1 MSNNFTPIDIDF
13 PTNYPGSTEIPLP
26 SGLLQDLNISV
37 DHVLEANLRGSI
49 QGWAWTGARTDTAA
63 APSTLVPI
71 KNHGGST
78 GYRNPITTSTLYD
91 FSTVGLQVSGQV
103 ASNTTAKPVVI
114 AIPYY
119 FPDTVGDRLEILS
132 VDITLGVFNA
142 NTAGMAFSLGYVAWG
157 QDSTR
162 VYSPPSDFAE
172 FYDKNQATPYTIIF
186 NINPDF
192 EFDNRTK
199 YVEAATSITSDI
211 KLLNLSIPCQ
221 VRRAHGY
228 ILISAVSV
236 PTAAVVTGGFDL
248 TNPADFNWI
257 TSNNNIYDANHIN
270 IFRSHSSGA
279 LDLFDYNMLFTDNS
293 ASTIGLT
300 GGKKFWLLQFL
311 RPPSNLAPTF
321 PDFSYHTVLQVRAR
335 RNLANGE
342 YSVSSSTVL
351 FQPNIDLP
359 TADNV
364 ALLEAPNWELNIF
377 PMAYAIIS
385 SIFIKTEVTLA
396 DIDQEPYGTGMPG
409 TASTFNRLVTR
420 LNKAAR
426 IQGSSSPCS
435 QRVKGNFTFG
445 SLAAQPATEKNE
457 VFPWLRYNTS
467 ETYGTTTP
475 GELVPINY
483 SSYAFEGW
491 NSYQGIMLADSTTPY
506 SARVTQFAA
515 NFSLNILLEANSI
528 IDPLFLNYGIRVGA
542 NRIPGFDIADDNTIK
557 TIPFDQDN
565 YLDGMAAGITLEQAT
580 FGGSFNPCS
589 LADRFC
595 NYLLFPNSYYR
606 IQDLYPIGDITT
618 VPLRISGIMNN
629 FTTAGGLDYDT
640 LRTVFPVQLVSSSI
654 NKAVAYAASSLANR
668 GQFEVGGLGTT
679 GSGLTQLD
687 NNMIFTFYGTT
698 MSPVFTE
705 DPS

>member
-1 MSNNFTPIDIDF
+1 MSNNFTPIDINF
-13 PTNYPGSTEIPLP
+13 PSNYPGSTQIPLP

-49 QGWAWTGARTDTAA
+49 QGWAWTGARTATAA

-78 GYRNPITTSTLYD
+78 GYRNPVTTSDLYD
-91 FSTVGLQVSGQV
+91 FSTVGLQLCGQV
-103 ASNTTAKPVVI
+103 ASNTTPKPVVI

-119 FPDTVGDRLEILS
+119 FPDTVGDVLQTLS

-162 VYSPPSDFAE
+162 VYSPPSDFAD
-172 FYDKNQATPYTIIF
+172 FYDQNQALPYNIIF

-192 EFDNRTK
+192 EFNDQTK
-199 YVEAATSITSDI
+199 YVQATPDITTNI
-211 KLLNLSIPCQ
+211 KLLNLSTRCQ
-221 VRRAHGY
+221 VKDAHGY
-228 ILISAVSV
+228 ILISAVSLPASATV
-236 PTAAVVTGGFDL
+236 AGGFDL

-257 TSNNNIYDANHIN
+257 TSNNEVYDANHIN
-270 IFRSHSSGA
+270 IFRSHSSGNP
-279 LDLFDYNMLFTDNS
+279 DLFDYDKLFTHNA
-293 ASTIGLT
+293 ASSIGLT

-311 RPPSNLAPTF
+311 RPPSNLSPAF
-321 PDFSYHTVLQVRAR
+321 PDFSYHTTLQVRAR

-342 YSVSSSTVL
+342 YSVNSSTVL

-359 TADNV
+359 TANNV

-377 PMAYAIIS
+377 FMAYTIIS
-385 SIFIKTEVTLA
+385 SIFIKSEVTLA
-396 DIDQEPYGTGMPG
+396 DVSQEPYGTGMPA
-409 TASTFNRLVTR
+409 TASTFNRLVAK

-435 QRVKGNFTFG
+435 QRVKGKFTFG

-506 SARVTQFAA
+506 SARVTQFEA
-515 NFSLNILLEANSI
+515 NFTLNISLEGNSI

-557 TIPFDQDN
+557 TIPFDDDN
-565 YLDGMAAGITLEQAT
+565 YLDGMATGITLEQAT
-580 FGGSFNPCS
+580 VGGSFNPCS

-595 NYLLFPNSYYR
+595 NYILFPNSYYR
-606 IQDLYPIGDITT
+606 IQDLYPIGDATT
-618 VPLRISGIMNN
+618 IPLRISGIMNN
-629 FTTAGGLDYDT
+629 FTTAGGLDYST
-640 LRTVFPVQLVSSSI
+640 LRTVFPVELVSSSI
-654 NKAVAYAASSLANR
+654 NKAVAYGASSLANR
-668 GQFEVGGLGTT
+668 GQFEIDGLSTE
-679 GSGLTQLD
+679 SPGLTQLD

-698 MSPVFTE
+698 MSSVFAE